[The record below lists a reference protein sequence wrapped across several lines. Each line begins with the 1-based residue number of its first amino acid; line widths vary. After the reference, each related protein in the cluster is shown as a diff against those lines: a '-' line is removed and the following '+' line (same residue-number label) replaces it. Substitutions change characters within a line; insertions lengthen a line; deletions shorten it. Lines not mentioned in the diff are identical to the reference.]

1 MNEMRTILF
10 SGHDLRFLKLV
21 IRHFKNRLDYHVLL
35 DHHPGHVITDTEKSA
50 ELLEEADLIFCE
62 WCLGNAEWYS
72 HNKKEGQKLLIRLHS
87 QELGLHYL
95 NSIYWENVDGIIFIS
110 QNNMRIFLERF
121 PNLREK
127 ARLIYNLNDCAA
139 LDRPK
144 LYGAEFNLGLVGL
157 SPMLKA
163 PHLAI
168 ELLSRLK
175 ELDQRFTLFIKGK
188 LPWEYDWLWRRD
200 EERSYYQAL
209 FCEIG
214 RSTHRNSIVFESYG
228 KDMPSW
234 YSKIGFVLSTS
245 DFEGSHQAVAEGMSS
260 GAIPLIRNWK
270 GADLIYPAKY
280 VFETLDQAEELLVRW
295 KSPENYRAETGR
307 VKEYAFENFDQTK
320 ILPVYE
326 QLFEELLQPR
336 PEAQAPATAQAQP
349 FGVDIALKYRA
360 GLRLK
365 VMYVCHINPRIH
377 DGYVTRVIE
386 EARVLSQAGVQVI
399 LACYLHRDFFSR
411 SDQIAEH
418 LAFLQNYTGAHVHL
432 LPVDNFFDVAT
443 ILKGRQKIADP
454 LVRLA
459 EHYDVQIIHGQSIY
473 PTIYALEANRQIG
486 AKLVF
491 DMHGVAVEE
500 AEMVGESQRRIE
512 AVSKG
517 EKDIL
522 RAADLTVFV
531 SERMKEHYSDRFNLP
546 FDNSIIIPTCVQSEK
561 FSMPPE
567 LRTKKRREL
576 GFDDRFVLLY
586 LGTMSEWQWP
596 EAMFSL
602 FTQIV
607 KRRSEALFYLLLPQS
622 GHEKAG
628 EFISQYDL
636 PKSSYIMRE
645 APHDEVG
652 SLIGLVDAG
661 LLLRKDHPVNRVSS
675 PTKFGEYMA
684 AGVPVIATKNIGD
697 FSQIIEEENLG
708 LVLPLD
714 SEKIPPPSLESVL
727 RFMDD
732 ICANRAAWSERC
744 SQYARTRLDWEVYGG
759 RLQTA
764 YSRLLE
770 PGQGAA

>member
-1 MNEMRTILF
+1 MRTILF
-10 SGHDLRFLKLV
+10 NGHDMKFLGPM
-21 IRHFKNRLDYHVLL
+21 IQHFNNRLDYHVLL

-72 HNKKEGQKLLIRLHS
+72 HNKKEGQKLLIRLQH
-87 QELGLHYL
+87 QELDLHYL
-95 NSIYWENVDGIIFIS
+95 NSIYWENVDHIIFCG

-121 PNLREK
+121 PNLTEK
-127 ARLIYNLNDCAA
+127 ARLIYIA
-139 LDRPK
+139 LDCNTLNQPK
-144 LYGAEFNLGLVGL
+144 LYGAEFNLGIVGI
-157 SPMLKA
+157 SPLRKGF
-163 PHLAI
+163 HRAI
-168 ELLSRLK
+168 ELLNRLK
-175 ELDQRFTLFIKGK
+175 KLDHRFTLFVKGK
-188 LPWEYDWLWRRD
+188 LPWEYDWLWRRP
-200 EERSYYQAL
+200 EERRYYQEL
-209 FCEIG
+209 FDEIG
-214 RSTHRNSIVFESYG
+214 RSPYRDSIVFDRFGE
-228 KDMPSW
+228 DMPTW
-234 YSKIGFVLSTS
+234 FSKIGFLLSTS
-245 DFEGSHQAVAEGMSS
+245 DHEGTHQSVAESMAS
-260 GAIPLIRNWK
+260 GTIPIIRNWQ
-270 GADLIYPAKY
+270 GADLVYLPRY

-295 KSPENYRAETGR
+295 KSPENYRAETER
-307 VKEYAFENFDQTK
+307 AREYAFENFDQSN
-320 ILPVYE
+320 ILPIYE
-326 QLFEELLQPR
+326 RLFEELLQSR
-336 PEAQAPATAQAQP
+336 PKAQASMVASVRAS
-349 FGVDIALKYRA
+349 GVEKALDNQHGQK
-360 GLRLK
+360 LR
-365 VMYVCHINPRIH
+365 VMHVSYIKPRTH

-386 EARVLSQAGVQVI
+386 EARVLSQAGVQII
-399 LACYLHRDFFSR
+399 LACYLHRDFFSQP
-411 SDQIAEH
+411 DQIAEH

-432 LPVDNFFDVAT
+432 LPVDDFFDVT
-443 ILKGRQKIADP
+443 TVLKGGQKIADP

-459 EHYDVQIIHGQSIY
+459 EHYGVQIIHGQSIY
-473 PTIYALEANRQIG
+473 PTIYALEANQRIG

-517 EKDIL
+517 EKEIL
-522 RAADLTVFV
+522 KAADLTVFV
-531 SERMKEHYSDRFNLP
+531 SERMKEHYRDRFDLP

-567 LRTKKRREL
+567 LRAKKRQEL
-576 GFDDRFVLLY
+576 GLDDRFVLLY
-586 LGTMSEWQWP
+586 LGTMNEWQWP

-602 FTQIV
+602 FNQIV
-607 KRRSEALFYLLLPQS
+607 KRRSEVLFYLLLPQS
-622 GHEKAG
+622 GHEKAR

-636 PKSSYIMRE
+636 PESSYIMRE

-652 SLIGLVDAG
+652 SLIGLADAG

-697 FSQIIEEENLG
+697 FSQIIEEDNLG

-714 SEKIPPPSLESVL
+714 SEKIPPPSLESIL

-732 ICANRAAWSERC
+732 VCANRAAWSERC

-759 RLQTA
+759 RLQAA